1 MRVDVTFVSYSIK
14 DSQNDEKERKKEPES
29 FSWKCNRLIG
39 FNIEW
44 TLILIVDL
52 LNFELFQSFCILLIV
67 SIVFLEF

>member
-14 DSQNDEKERKKEPES
+14 DSQNFEKERKKEPES